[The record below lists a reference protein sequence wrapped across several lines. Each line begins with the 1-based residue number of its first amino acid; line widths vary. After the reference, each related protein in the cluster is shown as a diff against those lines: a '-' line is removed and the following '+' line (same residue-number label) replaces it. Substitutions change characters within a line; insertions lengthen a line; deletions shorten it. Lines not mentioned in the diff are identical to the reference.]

1 MSEGQR
7 IDKWLW
13 AARIVKTRTLA
24 SKSVSGGIVRVNG
37 IRVTKPGK
45 AIQIGDVITFVLRG
59 DMRIFQVNNFSPKR
73 GPYEQAKRLYE
84 DLTPAKMSRTEAN
97 AKKILTPALREKGSG
112 RPTKKQRRDLTAW
125 TTTDI

>member
-13 AARIVKTRTLA
+13 TARIVKTRTLA
-24 SKSVSGGIVRVNG
+24 SKSVSGGIVRMNG
-37 IRVTKPGK
+37 ARVTKPSK
-45 AIQIGDVITFVLRG
+45 PIQIGDVITFILRG
-59 DMRIFQVNNFSPKR
+59 DVRILRVNAFSPKR
-73 GPYEQAKRLYE
+73 GPYELAKLLYE
-84 DLTPAKMSRTEAN
+84 DLTPPKMSRADAN
-97 AKKILTPALREKGSG
+97 AEKMLAPALREKGSG

>member
-1 MSEGQR
+1 MSESQR

-24 SKSVSGGIVRVNG
+24 SKSVSGGIVRING
-37 IRVTKPGK
+37 ARVTKPSK

-59 DMRIFQVNNFSPKR
+59 DVRIFGVNGFSPKR
-73 GPYEQAKRLYE
+73 GPYEQAKLLYE
-84 DLTPAKMSRTEAN
+84 DLTPPKPSPSEAN
-97 AKKILTPALREKGSG
+97 AEKMLTPALREKGSG